1 MSTIT
6 SADRELTQRTVE
18 AFLDAHRR
26 RDVAAMSDLCS
37 YDADFNYPGY
47 EQINKQRVVRGSG
60 KVHTIGRPIW
70 KGFARSFPDLDNT
83 VVEISANDDGDAIAQ
98 VTVSGTQADTWFT
111 VSNRGGAFSVNTL
124 FVFHVAADGL
134 IDSVAAYWDNASVYR
149 QLGHVE
155 VN

>member
-1 MSTIT
+1 MSAAT
-6 SADRELTQRTVE
+6 ADRELTQRTVE

-26 RDVAAMSDLCS
+26 RDVAAMSDLCA
-37 YDADFNYPGY
+37 YNADFNYPGY
-47 EQINKQRVVRGSG
+47 EQINKQRVISGSG

-70 KGFARSFPDLDNT
+70 TGFARSFPDLDNA
-83 VVEISANDDGDAIAQ
+83 VVSISANDDGDAIAE

-111 VSNRGGAFSVNTL
+111 VSARGGSFSVAHL
-124 FVFHVAADGL
+124 FVFHVGAEGL